1 MVSLG
6 KTLGLFIIGEGVEQ
20 SQHADSLREWGCHEA
35 QGFLYAPAL
44 TPDQLHSAGTV
55 QEEAMKAVI
64 QRVSSASVTV
74 NGLVVGQ
81 IGQGIMVLLGVEKGD
96 TEVPADW
103 LAEKIVGLRIFEDEA
118 GKMNRSLTDIGGAV
132 LAVSQFTLAGNCD
145 KGRRPSFDT
154 AAPADE
160 GRRLYD
166 YFVVALKRPEHTG
179 SNRHFSGRHAGD
191 AG

>member
-1 MVSLG
+1 M
-6 KTLGLFIIGEGVEQ
+6 
-20 SQHADSLREWGCHEA
+20 R
-35 QGFLYAPAL
+35 
-44 TPDQLHSAGTV
+44 
-55 QEEAMKAVI
+55 AVI

-74 NGLVVGQ
+74 DGQVVGR

-96 TEVPADW
+96 TEAPADW

-118 GKMNRSLTDIGGAV
+118 GKMNRALTDIGGAV

-160 GRRLYD
+160 GKRLYD
-166 YFVVALKRPEHTG
+166 YFVEALKRQNVAVQTG
-179 SNRHFSGRHAGD
+179 IFQADMQVALVNDGPVTFILER
-191 AG
+191 